1 MTSFWRDLRHAFRF
15 LRLSPGFTFVAIL
28 TLALG
33 IGANTAIFQLIDSIR
48 LRTIPVK
55 NPQELGTIRI
65 AGRHWSSGQF
75 SSQYSQLTFAMWEQ
89 IRKRQEGFAEIAV
102 WSDQRFNLAT
112 GGEVRKAKGIRVSGD
127 FFHVLGVEPIL
138 GRLLGP
144 EDDQSGCSLSGAN
157 ISYAFWQRDFAGD
170 PSVIGKR
177 LTLDGNS
184 FQVIGVTPPGFNGI
198 SIGDTF
204 DVAVPI
210 CVEPLLS
217 PRNNRLTR
225 RHAWWLATIG
235 RLKPGWTIARA
246 NAQILAVTPA
256 ILQET
261 IPPVYDAEGTKK
273 YLEYKL
279 GAFSASTG
287 FSELRSDSETSL
299 WLLLGISGLVLLIA
313 CANLANLM
321 LARASARERQITI
334 RRALGATRWRMVR
347 ELLSESLLLAAA
359 GSICGLFLAFA
370 ISRMLVAFI
379 STQQNPVFLDLAMDW
394 RVLAFTTG
402 LAALTTINFG
412 LVPALRATRAEPAT
426 LLQSGSRGA
435 TGGKERFSLRRILI
449 VSQVG
454 LSVVLLMG
462 ALLFVRS
469 LRNLTTL
476 NVGFQQ
482 TGILVTSVDFTHLQV
497 PEERYTQYKE
507 DLVRRVQAIPGV
519 ESAAHAMLVPF
530 GGSTWNENVINEGSD
545 QDAGVVWENFLGP
558 GYFQTIGTPLL
569 AGRDFD
575 DRDTAASVKVAIVNQ
590 AFARKILK
598 SADPLGKRFRIH
610 ESPGKPR
617 PLYEIVG
624 VTADNKFQDMHEE
637 FLPFMYFPSTQEEKP
652 SPDDNILIRS
662 SLPLT
667 SLIAS
672 MKETIANANP
682 GIDLEFL
689 VFKTRIQDSLLQDE
703 LMATLSGFFGFLA
716 ALLAAIGLYG
726 VMSYMVIQRTKE
738 IGIRMAI
745 GAERADV
752 LRMILREATV
762 LTVAGLV
769 IGTGLALASAQAAKS
784 LLFGLKP
791 RDPLTLVMAVV
802 TLSAVAAFASFL
814 PAYRA
819 SKLDPL
825 TALRYE

>member
-1 MTSFWRDLRHAFRF
+1 MTSFWRDLRHALRF
-15 LRLSPGFTFVAIL
+15 LRLSPGFTLVAVV

-65 AGRHWSSGQF
+65 ADRHWGSGQF

-112 GGEVRKAKGIRVSGD
+112 GGEVRNARGIRVSGD

-144 EDDQSGCSLSGAN
+144 EDDQPGCSMSGAN
-157 ISYAFWQRDFAGD
+157 ISYTFWQRNFASD
-170 PSVIGKR
+170 PSVVGKN
-177 LTLDGNS
+177 LTLDSNP

-210 CVEPLLS
+210 CVEPILH
-217 PRNNRLTR
+217 PRNNRLTL

-235 RLKPGWTIARA
+235 RLKPGWTIACA
-246 NAQILAVTPA
+246 NSQMLAVTPA

-287 FSELRSDSETSL
+287 FSELRQDSETSL

-321 LARASARERQITI
+321 LARTSARERQITI

-359 GSICGLFLAFA
+359 GSVCGLFLAFA

-379 STQQNPVFLDLAMDW
+379 STQQNQVSLDLGMDW
-394 RVLAFTTG
+394 RVVAFTTA
-402 LAALTTINFG
+402 LAALTTVSFG
-412 LVPALRATRAEPAT
+412 LAPALRSTRAEPAT
-426 LLQSGSRGA
+426 LLQSGSRGT
-435 TGGKERFSLRRILI
+435 TGGRERFSLRRILI

-482 TGILVTSVDFTHLQV
+482 TGILVTHVDFTRLQL
-497 PEERYTQYKE
+497 PEDRFTEFKG
-507 DLVRRVQAIPGV
+507 DLVKRVQAIPGV
-519 ESAAHAMLVPF
+519 ESAAHAMMVPF
-530 GGSTWNENVINEGSD
+530 GGMTWNDDVINEGSD
-545 QDAGVVWENFLGP
+545 KDAGVAWENFLGP
-558 GYFQTIGTPLL
+558 GYFKTVGTPLL
-569 AGRDFD
+569 VGRDFD
-575 DRDTAASVKVAIVNQ
+575 DRDTTTSVKVAIVNQ
-590 AFARKILK
+590 AFVKKILK
-598 SADPLGKRFRIH
+598 DADPLGKRFRIH
-610 ESPGKPR
+610 EAPGKPR

-637 FLPFMYFPSTQEEKP
+637 FLPFMYFPAAQEEKP
-652 SPDDNILIRS
+652 SPDDQILIRS

-667 SLIAS
+667 NLIGS
-672 MKETIANANP
+672 MKETIADVHP

-689 VFKTRIQDSLLQDE
+689 VFKTRIQNSLLQDQ

-726 VMSYMVIQRTKE
+726 VISYMVIQRTKE

-745 GAERADV
+745 GADRADV
-752 LRMILREATV
+752 LRMILHEATM
-762 LTVAGLV
+762 LTVTGLL
-769 IGTGLALASAQAAKS
+769 IGTGLALVAAQAAKS
-784 LLFGLKP
+784 LLYGLKS

-802 TLSAVAAFASFL
+802 TLSTVAALASFL